1 MRRRK
6 MIMKGRISKVNDS
19 IIIFPRNNKI
29 LYEYHRTSIVISV
42 DNMVFLGR
50 VQRYANRFVIYIP
63 RTEDYNYLEKK
74 MKEKKIIEFNLLSQV

>member
-1 MRRRK
+1 

-29 LYEYHRTSIVISV
+29 LYEYHKTSILITV
-42 DNMVFLGR
+42 DNVMFLGR

-63 RTEDYNYLEKK
+63 RTEDYHYLEKK
-74 MKEKKIIEFNLLSQV
+74 MKEKKIIEFDLLSQL

>member
-1 MRRRK
+1 

-29 LYEYHRTSIVISV
+29 LYEYHRTSIVITV